1 MPTTP
6 QRDLSAPT
14 IVIGAGPH
22 GLAAAAL
29 LNRSGEPAVIMERSD
44 RVGAG
49 RSAMTTCACIPL
61 PARRN
66 SPACRCRA
74 AGRWVSRDDYVRYL
88 EGYVVHHLLDVQ
100 VATPVQRIERAEPGS
115 KAQWLV
121 HTPDG
126 PVPTGAVVVA
136 TGRCD
141 TPNIPDWPRRSTS
154 TGTLLH
160 SAHYRSPAP
169 YRGQHVLVVGA
180 GNSGTEIA
188 RVLAGAGAER
198 VRIAVRTPPNILPR
212 SSARWHAAG
221 RLTEAL
227 PLAWRDRTSLLTQRL
242 AVPDLTSRGLP
253 RPRTGLYTRN
263 AREGVNPV
271 LDHGF
276 VDAVRS
282 GRVEPVSAVQA
293 FDGPDVL
300 LADGTRLRPDTVIAA
315 TGYRPNLHDLV
326 GSLGVL
332 DDDGQPLAVVDDLA
346 QRSSG
351 RQESFAQRRTVSLL
365 AVSDRAR
372 RAVMRLPTGSCSV
385 KRSWVTALTISRP
398 CWPILSGSAARAAGT
413 VGSLSHTTTSTA
425 WAVMRSSI
433 RTGPGAYLRALV
445 TSSLTTSCVRSL
457 ARAGTGRR

>member
-6 QRDLSAPT
+6 PRDLSAPT

-29 LNRSGEPAVIMERSD
+29 LNRSGEPAVVLERSD
-44 RVGAG
+44 HVGASWAQ
-49 RSAMTTCACIPL
+49 RYDHLRLHTTPSTSRL
-61 PARRN
+61 PGLPVPRQ
-66 SPACRCRA
+66 

-88 EGYVVHHLLDVQ
+88 QGYVVHHRLDVR
-100 VATPVQRIERAEPGS
+100 VGTPVRRIERAETGS
-115 KAQWLV
+115 RARWLA

-126 PVPTGAVVVA
+126 SVPTGAVVVA
-136 TGRCD
+136 TGRCH
-141 TPNIPDWPRRSTS
+141 TPDIPDWQGRSTF

-160 SAHYRSPAP
+160 SAHYRSPAH

-188 RVLAGAGAER
+188 SVLAGAGAGR
-198 VRIAVRTPPNILPR
+198 VHIAVRTPPNILPR

-221 RLTEAL
+221 RLTDAL

-263 AREGVNPV
+263 ARDGVNPV

-282 GRVEPVSAVQA
+282 GQVEPVAAVQA
-293 FDGPDVL
+293 FDGPYVM

-315 TGYRPNLHDLV
+315 TGYRPGLHDLV

-332 DDDGQPLAVVDDLA
+332 DDEGRPLAVGA
-346 QRSSG
+346 QTHPAAPRLY
-351 RQESFAQRRTVSLL
+351 FAGYTNPLTGVLRHAGIEARAIAHALRRE
-365 AVSDRAR
+365 R
-372 RAVMRLPTGSCSV
+372 RAQ
-385 KRSWVTALTISRP
+385 
-398 CWPILSGSAARAAGT
+398 GT
-413 VGSLSHTTTSTA
+413 
-425 WAVMRSSI
+425 
-433 RTGPGAYLRALV
+433 LRAVGAL
-445 TSSLTTSCVRSL
+445 
-457 ARAGTGRR
+457 GT

>member
-1 MPTTP
+1 M
-6 QRDLSAPT
+6 
-14 IVIGAGPH
+14 IGAGPY

-29 LNRSGEPAVIMERSD
+29 LNRSGEPTVILERSD
-44 RVGAG
+44 RVGASWAQ
-49 RSAMTTCACIPL
+49 RYDHLRLHTTPSTSKL
-61 PARRN
+61 PGLSVPRQ
-66 SPACRCRA
+66 

-88 EGYVVHHLLDVQ
+88 EGYVVHHRLDVR
-100 VATPVQRIERAEPGS
+100 VATPVQRVERAEPDS
-115 KAQWLV
+115 NAQWLV

-126 PVPTGAVVVA
+126 PVATDAVVVA
-136 TGRCD
+136 TGRCH
-141 TPNIPDWPRRSTS
+141 TPNVPDWPGRSTF

-188 RVLAGAGAER
+188 SVLAGAGAER

-221 RLTEAL
+221 RLTESL

-263 AREGVNPV
+263 AREGANPV

-282 GRVEPVSAVQA
+282 GRIEPVPAVQA
-293 FDGPDVL
+293 FDGPDVV

-315 TGYRPNLHDLV
+315 TGYRPGLHDLV

-332 DDDGQPLAVVDDLA
+332 DEDGEPLAVGA
-346 QRSSG
+346 QNHPAAPRLYFAG
-351 RQESFAQRRTVSLL
+351 FTNPLTGVLRQAGIE
-365 AVSDRAR
+365 
-372 RAVMRLPTGSCSV
+372 
-385 KRSWVTALTISRP
+385 
-398 CWPILSGSAARAAGT
+398 ARAITQACRREKTRATRFIPQLGAHT
-413 VGSLSHTTTSTA
+413 VDAPGK
-425 WAVMRSSI
+425 
-433 RTGPGAYLRALV
+433 GPAP
-445 TSSLTTSCVRSL
+445 S
-457 ARAGTGRR
+457 

>member
-44 RVGAG
+44 RVGASWAQ
-49 RSAMTTCACIPL
+49 RYDHLRLHTTPSTSKL
-61 PARRN
+61 PGLSVPRQ
-66 SPACRCRA
+66 

-88 EGYVVHHLLDVQ
+88 EGYVVHHLLDVR

-136 TGRCD
+136 TGRCH
-141 TPNIPDWPRRSTS
+141 TPNIPDWPGHSTF

-160 SAHYRSPAP
+160 LAHYRSPAP

-188 RVLAGAGAER
+188 SVLAGAGAER

-227 PLAWRDRTSLLTQRL
+227 PLAWPDRTSLLTQRL
-242 AVPDLTSRGLP
+242 AVTD
-253 RPRTGLYTRN
+253 
-263 AREGVNPV
+263 
-271 LDHGF
+271 
-276 VDAVRS
+276 
-282 GRVEPVSAVQA
+282 
-293 FDGPDVL
+293 
-300 LADGTRLRPDTVIAA
+300 
-315 TGYRPNLHDLV
+315 LHDLV

-332 DDDGQPLAVVDDLA
+332 DDDGQPLAVGA
-346 QRSSG
+346 QTHPKASRLY
-351 RQESFAQRRTVSLL
+351 FAGYTNHLL
-365 AVSDRAR
+365 D
-372 RAVMRLPTGSCSV
+372 PQPETGSRRRLGPVRPMGCHPGPV
-385 KRSWVTALTISRP
+385 QPDRNEPAVPTVVGALP
-398 CWPILSGSAARAAGT
+398 GAARDG
-413 VGSLSHTTTSTA
+413 LHPP
-425 WAVMRSSI
+425 
-433 RTGPGAYLRALV
+433 PGRLLHRPEADQHPRW
-445 TSSLTTSCVRSL
+445 
-457 ARAGTGRR
+457 

>member
-6 QRDLSAPT
+6 ERDLGAPT

-29 LNRSGEPAVIMERSD
+29 LNRFGEPAVVLERSD
-44 RVGAG
+44 RVGASWAQ
-49 RSAMTTCACIPL
+49 RYDHLRLHTTSGTSGL
-61 PARRN
+61 PGLSVPRQ
-66 SPACRCRA
+66 

-88 EGYVVHHLLDVQ
+88 RGYVAHHRLDVR
-100 VATPVQRIERAEPGS
+100 VATPVQRVVRAEPGS
-115 KAQWLV
+115 EAQWLLR
-121 HTPDG
+121 TPDG
-126 PVPTGAVVVA
+126 PVPAGAVVVA
-136 TGRCD
+136 TGRCH
-141 TPNIPDWPRRSTS
+141 TPNIPDWPGRSTF

-160 SAHYRSPAP
+160 SAHYRSPHP
-169 YRGQHVLVVGA
+169 YRGQRVLVVGA

-188 RVLAGAGAER
+188 SVLAGAGAER

-221 RLTEAL
+221 RLTETL

-282 GRVEPVSAVQA
+282 GQVEPVAAVQA
-293 FDGPDVL
+293 FDGPYVI

-315 TGYRPNLHDLV
+315 TGYRPDLLDLV

-332 DDDGQPLAVVDDLA
+332 DDEGRPLAVGA
-346 QRSSG
+346 QAHPAAPCLHFAG
-351 RQESFAQRRTVSLL
+351 YTNPLTGVLRQAGIEARAIAHALRREK
-365 AVSDRAR
+365 ARATR
-372 RAVMRLPTGSCSV
+372 FTP
-385 KRSWVTALTISRP
+385 
-398 CWPILSGSAARAAGT
+398 GSATARPT
-413 VGSLSHTTTSTA
+413 HVDS
-425 WAVMRSSI
+425 
-433 RTGPGAYLRALV
+433 
-445 TSSLTTSCVRSL
+445 
-457 ARAGTGRR
+457 RRG

>member
-1 MPTTP
+1 MSSTP
-6 QRDLSAPT
+6 QQNLSAPT

-29 LNRSGEPAVIMERSD
+29 LRRSGVPTVILERSD
-44 RVGAG
+44 RVGASWAQ
-49 RSAMTTCACIPL
+49 RYDHLRLHTTPGTSSL
-61 PARRN
+61 PGLSVPRR
-66 SPACRCRA
+66 
-74 AGRWVSRDDYVRYL
+74 AGPWVSRDDYVRYL
-88 EGYVVHHLLDVQ
+88 ESYVIHHRLDVR
-100 VATPVQRIERAEPGS
+100 VNTLVQRIERAEPGS
-115 KAQWLV
+115 GAQWMV
-121 HTPDG
+121 HIPDG
-126 PVPTGAVVVA
+126 PVTAGAVVVA
-136 TGRCD
+136 TGRCH
-141 TPNIPDWPRRSTS
+141 TPNVPDWPGHSTF

-169 YRGQHVLVVGA
+169 YRVRDVLVVGT

-188 RVLAGAGAER
+188 GVLAGAGAAR

-212 SSARWHAAG
+212 SSARWHAVG

-282 GRVEPVSAVQA
+282 GRVEPVAAVQA

-300 LADGTRLRPDTVIAA
+300 LADGTRLQPDTVIAA
-315 TGYRPNLHDLV
+315 TGYRPNLHNLV

-332 DDDGQPLAVVDDLA
+332 DEDGHPLAVGA
-346 QRSSG
+346 QTHPEASRLYFTG
-351 RQESFAQRRTVSLL
+351 YTNPLTGVLRQAGIE
-365 AVSDRAR
+365 
-372 RAVMRLPTGSCSV
+372 
-385 KRSWVTALTISRP
+385 
-398 CWPILSGSAARAAGT
+398 ARAIAQELRRET
-413 VGSLSHTTTSTA
+413 V
-425 WAVMRSSI
+425 
-433 RTGPGAYLRALV
+433 RAPLP
-445 TSSLTTSCVRSL
+445 SP
-457 ARAGTGRR
+457 RAGDHTADPLHRGHASS

>member
-1 MPTTP
+1 MPPTP

-29 LNRSGEPAVIMERSD
+29 LNRSGEPTVILERSHG
-44 RVGAG
+44 VGASWAQ
-49 RSAMTTCACIPL
+49 RYDHLRLHTTPGTSKL
-61 PARRN
+61 PGLPVPRQAR
-66 SPACRCRA
+66 P
-74 AGRWVSRDDYVRYL
+74 WVSRDDYVRYL
-88 EGYVVHHLLDVQ
+88 ECYVAHHRLDVR
-100 VATPVQRIERAEPGS
+100 VTTPVRRVERAEPGS
-115 KAQWLV
+115 GAQWLV
-121 HTPDG
+121 HTPVG

-136 TGRCD
+136 TGRCH
-141 TPNIPDWPRRSTS
+141 TPDLPRWPGRSTF

-169 YRGQHVLVVGA
+169 YRGQDVLVVGA

-188 RVLAGAGAER
+188 SVLAGGGAGR

-253 RPRTGLYTRN
+253 RPGIGLYTRN

-282 GRVEPVSAVQA
+282 GGVEPVAAVQA
-293 FDGPDVL
+293 FEGPEVV
-300 LADGTRLRPDTVIAA
+300 LADGTRLRPETVIAA
-315 TGYRPNLHDLV
+315 TGYRPDLHDLV

-332 DDDGQPLAVVDDLA
+332 DEAGHPLAAGARTHPEAPRLYFAGYTNPLTGVL
-346 QRSSG
+346 
-351 RQESFAQRRTVSLL
+351 RQAGIE
-365 AVSDRAR
+365 
-372 RAVMRLPTGSCSV
+372 
-385 KRSWVTALTISRP
+385 
-398 CWPILSGSAARAAGT
+398 ARAIAR
-413 VGSLSHTTTSTA
+413 VFRHEK
-425 WAVMRSSI
+425 
-433 RTGPGAYLRALV
+433 
-445 TSSLTTSCVRSL
+445 
-457 ARAGTGRR
+457 ARATLPAPRLGDRPADALSKGRASS

>member
-1 MPTTP
+1 MPPTP
-6 QRDLSAPT
+6 QRDFSAFT
-14 IVIGAGPH
+14 IVVGAGPH

-29 LNRSGEPAVIMERSD
+29 LGRSGAPTVILERSD
-44 RVGAG
+44 RVGASWAQ
-49 RSAMTTCACIPL
+49 RYDHLSLHTTPGTSKL
-61 PARRN
+61 PGLSVPRQ
-66 SPACRCRA
+66 
-74 AGRWVSRDDYVRYL
+74 AGPWVSRDDYVRYL
-88 EGYVVHHLLDVQ
+88 ESYVAHHRLDVR
-100 VATPVQRIERAEPGS
+100 VTTPVQRIERAEPGS
-115 KAQWLV
+115 RARWLL

-136 TGRCD
+136 TGRCH
-141 TPNIPDWPRRSTS
+141 TPNLPRWPGRSTF

-160 SAHYRSPAP
+160 SAHYRSPVP

-188 RVLAGAGAER
+188 GILAGAGAER

-212 SSARWHAAG
+212 SSARWHAVG

-227 PLAWRDRTSLLTQRL
+227 PLGWRDRTSLLTQRL

-263 AREGVNPV
+263 VREGVNPV

-282 GRVEPVSAVQA
+282 GRVEPVAAVQA

-315 TGYRPNLHDLV
+315 TGYQPNLHGLV

-332 DDDGQPLAVVDDLA
+332 DEAGLPLAVGARTNPEAVGLYFAGYTNPLTGVLRQAGIEARAIA
-346 QRSSG
+346 QA
-351 RQESFAQRRTVSLL
+351 FRRET
-365 AVSDRAR
+365 
-372 RAVMRLPTGSCSV
+372 
-385 KRSWVTALTISRP
+385 
-398 CWPILSGSAARAAGT
+398 ARAALLT
-413 VGSLSHTTTSTA
+413 PHVGDRTA
-425 WAVMRSSI
+425 DI
-433 RTGPGAYLRALV
+433 LR
-445 TSSLTTSCVRSL
+445 R
-457 ARAGTGRR
+457 GRPSG